1 MGRGSMRTLKQ
12 VEDHRARICLEMIS
26 KFMSEQPE
34 EYSTRDV
41 ALIEFQQWIGAKII
55 SPNWNQEYERYRK
68 KYRERKKMEA
78 E

>member
-1 MGRGSMRTLKQ
+1 MARKQLKELQQ

-41 ALIEFQQWIGAKII
+41 ALIEFQQRIGRKIL
-55 SPNWNQEYERYRK
+55 SPN
-68 KYRERKKMEA
+68 
-78 E
+78 

>member
-55 SPNWNQEYERYRK
+55 SPN
-68 KYRERKKMEA
+68 
-78 E
+78 

>member
-1 MGRGSMRTLKQ
+1 
-12 VEDHRARICLEMIS
+12 
-26 KFMSEQPE
+26 MSEQPE

>member
-1 MGRGSMRTLKQ
+1 MRTLQQ